1 MPKPILTCWQ
11 QQRPSPKGD
20 VDSQWLHDRAPTGP
34 AKMRNVAIRAPIAPV
49 ASLNNKL
56 VVSNLHY
63 EITPK
68 DLIVRFPISSRLS
81 FSGIRSLIIQI

>member
-1 MPKPILTCWQ
+1 M
-11 QQRPSPKGD
+11 
-20 VDSQWLHDRAPTGP
+20 DSQWLHDRAPTGP
-34 AKMRNVAIRAPIAPV
+34 AKMRNVAIRAPIAPA

-68 DLIVRFPISSRLS
+68 DLIVRFPFLS
-81 FSGIRSLIIQI
+81 FFLSPTSAHLSYNLVNIWTNWHAHS